1 MSKSSNDIIN
11 DFIRNNSHLKENANP
26 VTQESLKSSVRNIN
40 RAEVTAK
47 LRSMGLASVAD
58 RLGRVSDD
66 ELIRIISQNPGLINK
81 INSFLK

>member
-1 MSKSSNDIIN
+1 
-11 DFIRNNSHLKENANP
+11 
-26 VTQESLKSSVRNIN
+26 VRNIN